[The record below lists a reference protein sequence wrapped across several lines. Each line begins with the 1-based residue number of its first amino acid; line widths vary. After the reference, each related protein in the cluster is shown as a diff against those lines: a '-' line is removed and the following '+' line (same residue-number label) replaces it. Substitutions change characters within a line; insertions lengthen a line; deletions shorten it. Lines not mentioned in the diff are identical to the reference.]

1 MDKVLK
7 LIESVREKQG
17 EMPAPGSQEELRE
30 REKLLKMAQ
39 NLHQWMATDDPIEK
53 DVYGN
58 RKASIEL
65 DATTFYPF
73 LESHKFVM
81 VDFHAP
87 WCPHCQ
93 HFDPTWQQFAFVIN
107 QHTYRRG
114 AEINTRGK
122 AAIATVNCVE
132 NQALCTRELI
142 QGYPTV
148 RVYRNGASGT
158 VFTWEE
164 HFDSKENKT
173 YYFNPV
179 TKVASWEKP
188 MRMSVAHTEEYMG
201 QRDVQSLIAFVDVA
215 LTESLQFE
223 GYKVGANQLPIL
235 DTIDVDGNG
244 ESDSRLVTKGCTVE
258 GFVTMSRVPGS
269 LKFRS
274 VGKDTNMDP
283 DRVNMTHTV
292 NHLSFGNR
300 LKPYELRT
308 LLRQDLGSEGRT
320 AIPSVNWNYN
330 KDFTSKVPRLCH
342 EHYIKIVS
350 TTFKYLSGQQLATY
364 EYTINSN
371 KLIEHTAASEQ
382 ALVPSTT
389 FRFDL
394 VRAAAAPPARGGVP
408 APARVPRGAGA
419 DARRPPPSAPR
430 ATATVPRAGDP
441 QGDAGVVDQAAGA
454 DLRHHRRRVHRRGAA
469 RGHRERREL
478 RVQETPGQAHVK
490 QGGGAGSV
498 GRSVGRSLDGAAAR
512 GFSGWTRAA
521 DGSPSRRWYTPRE
534 FTPPLR
540 RAGDMHVLYN
550 NIHPMP
556 PPLQPPI
563 EVMDRFCRLE
573 WSSNMPAC
581 AAFLPMSAPFTAPA
595 ISSSDAPARSR
606 SRRLV
611 SSRSSLKRHTFSEP
625 SARSRSLLQ
634 PEQNLSVMLDTKLTL
649 PAAPPAASTTS

>member
-1 MDKVLK
+1 MSIDAQYLTEDASRLSHIRERDRSLSWQISLLATSLRFPAAEGAKELDPQDPESYNTAREYGLDVDKVLS
-7 LIESVREKQG
+7 LIESVRQKQG
-17 EMPAPGSQEELRE
+17 EMPAAGSQEELRE
-30 REKLLKMAQ
+30 KEKLLKMAQ
-39 NLHQWMATDDPIEK
+39 NLHLWMETDDPIAK

-65 DATTFYPF
+65 DSTTFYSF

-93 HFDPTWQQFAFVIN
+93 HLDPTWQQFAFVIN

-114 AEINTRGK
+114 AEINTRGH

-132 NQALCTRELI
+132 NNALCTRELI
-142 QGYPTV
+142 QGYPTI

-164 HFDSKENKT
+164 HFDKKENKT

-201 QRDVQSLIAFVDVA
+201 QRDVQSLIAFVDIA

-223 GYKVGANQLPIL
+223 GYKVGANQLPVL

-274 VGKDTNMDP
+274 VGKDLNMDP
-283 DRVNMTHTV
+283 HRVNMTHTV

-308 LLRQDLGSEGRT
+308 LLRQDLGSEGT
-320 AIPSVNWNYN
+320 TTTIPSVNWNYN
-330 KDFTSKVPRLCH
+330 KDFVSKLPLLCH

-350 TTFKYLSGQQLATY
+350 TTFKYLSGQKLATY

-371 KLIEHTAASEQ
+371 KLIEHTAANEQ
-382 ALVPSTT
+382 AVVPSTT

-394 VRAAAAPPARGGVP
+394 R
-408 APARVPRGAGA
+408 
-419 DARRPPPSAPR
+419 
-430 ATATVPRAGDP
+430 
-441 QGDAGVVDQAAGA
+441 
-454 DLRHHRRRVHRRGAA
+454 
-469 RGHRERREL
+469 
-478 RVQETPGQAHVK
+478 
-490 QGGGAGSV
+490 
-498 GRSVGRSLDGAAAR
+498 
-512 GFSGWTRAA
+512 
-521 DGSPSRRWYTPRE
+521 
-534 FTPPLR
+534 
-540 RAGDMHVLYN
+540 
-550 NIHPMP
+550 
-556 PPLQPPI
+556 
-563 EVMDRFCRLE
+563 
-573 WSSNMPAC
+573 
-581 AAFLPMSAPFTAPA
+581 
-595 ISSSDAPARSR
+595 
-606 SRRLV
+606 
-611 SSRSSLKRHTFSEP
+611 
-625 SARSRSLLQ
+625 
-634 PEQNLSVMLDTKLTL
+634 
-649 PAAPPAASTTS
+649 